1 MTIEEMIQEI
11 DYQATEDIFL
21 DEDGYLIDDYSID
34 NVIEIEYD
42 H

>member
-1 MTIEEMIQEI
+1 MIQEI

-21 DEDGYLIDDYSID
+21 EEDMIDDYSYD

-42 H
+42 E

>member
-21 DEDGYLIDDYSID
+21 DEEGYDDYTID

-42 H
+42 V

>member
-1 MTIEEMIQEI
+1 MTISEMYTEI
-11 DYQATEDIFL
+11 VEQDLADIFL
-21 DEDGYLIDDYSID
+21 DEDGYIIDDYSID

>member
-21 DEDGYLIDDYSID
+21 DEDNVIDDFSID
-34 NVIEIEYD
+34 DTIEIEYD
-42 H
+42 F

>member
-21 DEDGYLIDDYSID
+21 EEDMIDDYSYD

-42 H
+42 E